1 MPVPEAEAGPEST
14 VALFADRLA
23 TAVVV
28 TSSGL
33 AAPGPIIRYVNPSFL
48 RLTGY
53 ERHEILG
60 RSPRMLQGRRTRT
73 EVMRDA
79 LAGRGSCHTVVTNY
93 RKNGEPYLCE
103 IDIRPI
109 RDADG
114 NVQAFVAFEREVVR
128 RRGRPRAGLGGRF
141 GVLDERTADEL
152 PGVFHWSLR

>member
-1 MPVPEAEAGPEST
+1 MPVTEVEAGPEST
-14 VALFADRLA
+14 VALFADHLA
-23 TAVVV
+23 TSVVV

-33 AAPGPIIRYVNPSFL
+33 ATPGPIIRYVNPAFL

-53 ERHEILG
+53 ERHELVG

-79 LAGRGSCHTVVTNY
+79 LAGGGRCHLVVTNY

-109 RDADG
+109 RDVAG
-114 NVQAFVAFEREVVR
+114 AVQAFIAFEREVVR
-128 RRGRPRAGLGGRF
+128 RRGRPPAGPGGRF
-141 GVLDERTADEL
+141 EVVDKRTAEEL
-152 PGVFHWSLR
+152 PGAFLWRSG